1 MRQKEASP
9 LQHGPS
15 NHAMTTRPPRP
26 TALPIATPAMPP
38 TPPDQP
44 IQSSAFYPVVAS
56 ESRADTARGW
66 PLHESSY
73 HAHLRRFFSATKGK
87 AKKTTRGV
95 QEVTATADREARISD
110 RRGMSELPGPPP
122 VILCSGSS
130 PKRVLVSVIK
140 TTPVKPPLASRE
152 DPACVPVPP
161 PPIPTSPGF
170 SDFMVYPWRWGENA
184 HNVTLSP
191 PPAAS
196 QPLHEGGGNGDGL
209 RSAVE
214 RSTGEDEEAGSPD
227 SGTGSNGHLRVS
239 EPERR
244 RDVGRTAWAAT
255 VEGKGLRFKRNLI
268 WSPRAS
274 APRERASRGA
284 HKRTHTGERP
294 YLCDYPE
301 CGKAFVQSGQLKTHQ
316 RLHTGEKPFVC
327 AENGCIS
334 RFTHANRHCPK
345 HPYAKLRREEPTDR
359 LNKKQTAD
367 NKAVAEWLTKYW
379 EMREQRTPILK
390 NKSIHK
396 PDQEQQDPME
406 YLQSED
412 EEEEEK
418 NTAHS
423 SLCSRLQ
430 EQRERLHGALALIE
444 LANLA
449 GAPLRQ

>member
-1 MRQKEASP
+1 
-9 LQHGPS
+9 
-15 NHAMTTRPPRP
+15 
-26 TALPIATPAMPP
+26 
-38 TPPDQP
+38 
-44 IQSSAFYPVVAS
+44 
-56 ESRADTARGW
+56 
-66 PLHESSY
+66 
-73 HAHLRRFFSATKGK
+73 
-87 AKKTTRGV
+87 
-95 QEVTATADREARISD
+95 
-110 RRGMSELPGPPP
+110 MSERPGPPP
-122 VILCSGSS
+122 VIFCPGDS

-140 TTPVKPPLASRE
+140 TTPVKHPHGSSE
-152 DPACVPVPP
+152 DPARVPPP

-191 PPAAS
+191 PPATT
-196 QPLHEGGGNGDGL
+196 QPLGGGGSGGPRGVAS
-209 RSAVE
+209 RSG
-214 RSTGEDEEAGSPD
+214 GEDEEADSPD
-227 SGTGSNGHLRVS
+227 SGIGGSGHLRDGI
-239 EPERR
+239 RR
-244 RDVGRTAWAAT
+244 GR
-255 VEGKGLRFKRNLI
+255 
-268 WSPRAS
+268 PRADTVRDLINEGEHS
-274 APRERASRGA
+274 SSRIRCNVCNRVFPREKSLQA

-327 AENGCIS
+327 AENGCVS

-367 NKAVAEWLTKYW
+367 NKAVAEWLAKYW
-379 EMREQRTPILK
+379 EMREQRTPTLK
-390 NKSIHK
+390 SKTTHK

-406 YLQSED
+406 FLQSED
-412 EEEEEK
+412 EEEEK

-423 SLCSRLQ
+423 ALCSRIQ

>member
-1 MRQKEASP
+1 
-9 LQHGPS
+9 
-15 NHAMTTRPPRP
+15 
-26 TALPIATPAMPP
+26 
-38 TPPDQP
+38 
-44 IQSSAFYPVVAS
+44 
-56 ESRADTARGW
+56 
-66 PLHESSY
+66 
-73 HAHLRRFFSATKGK
+73 
-87 AKKTTRGV
+87 
-95 QEVTATADREARISD
+95 
-110 RRGMSELPGPPP
+110 MSERPGPPP
-122 VILCSGSS
+122 VIVCSGNS

-140 TTPVKPPLASRE
+140 TTPVKPPLVSSD
-152 DPACVPVPP
+152 DPARVSAPPP

-196 QPLHEGGGNGDGL
+196 QPLREGEGNGGGPRGAVG
-209 RSAVE
+209 RSA
-214 RSTGEDEEAGSPD
+214 GEDEEAGSPD
-227 SGTGSNGHLRVS
+227 SGIGSSGHLRDGI
-239 EPERR
+239 RR
-244 RDVGRTAWAAT
+244 GR
-255 VEGKGLRFKRNLI
+255 
-268 WSPRAS
+268 PRAETVRDLINEGEHS
-274 APRERASRGA
+274 SSRIRCNVCNRVFPREKSLQA
-284 HKRTHTGERP
+284 HKRTHT
-294 YLCDYPE
+294 
-301 CGKAFVQSGQLKTHQ
+301 
-316 RLHTGEKPFVC
+316 
-327 AENGCIS
+327 GCIS

-367 NKAVAEWLTKYW
+367 NKAVAEWLAKYW
-379 EMREQRTPILK
+379 EMREQRTPTLK
-390 NKSIHK
+390 SKSIHK